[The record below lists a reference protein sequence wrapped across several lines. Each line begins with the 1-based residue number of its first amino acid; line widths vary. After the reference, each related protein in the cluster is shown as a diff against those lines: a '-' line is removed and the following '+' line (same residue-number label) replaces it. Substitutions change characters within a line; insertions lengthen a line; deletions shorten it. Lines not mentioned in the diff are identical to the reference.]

1 MPKDVKINI
10 FSLMLMNLIEKTRTA
25 QWDITANLKKMAAR
39 VGNHE
44 AARLYQNID
53 DKVGKYRKTGGF
65 RRITEPTSNWIDG
78 TFLSLAADMRKVLPI
93 VPSPPPHSSPFPSYN
108 KQYSKMHIPS
118 VYLYSRILQEVLTE
132 LRNNPKPMEG
142 IGTMLGETS
151 PAYLQFISSQTS
163 KGVA

>member
-1 MPKDVKINI
+1 
-10 FSLMLMNLIEKTRTA
+10 
-25 QWDITANLKKMAAR
+25 
-39 VGNHE
+39 
-44 AARLYQNID
+44 
-53 DKVGKYRKTGGF
+53 
-65 RRITEPTSNWIDG
+65 
-78 TFLSLAADMRKVLPI
+78 MRKVLPI